1 MLNEARSF
9 FYDGDLAA
17 EAPVHLAEFEAD
29 VAAADDEQ
37 VRRQEIHVH
46 HAAVGEVR
54 DLVEAGHVGDDG
66 PSADIDVDA
75 RGGEN
80 LVVYGNFIRGFEAR
94 LALMYS
100 AVVEAPDPLFDAG
113 ARSA

>member
-46 HAAVGEVR
+46 HAAVGEVG
-54 DLVEAGHVGDDG
+54 DLVEAGHIGDDG
-66 PSADIDVDA
+66 SSADIDEDGW
-75 RGGEN
+75 GGEN
-80 LVVYGNFIRGFEAR
+80 RAVYGNLIGRYEAR
-94 LALMYS
+94 LALIYG
-100 AVVEAPDPLFDAG
+100 AVVEAPDPRIF
-113 ARSA
+113 